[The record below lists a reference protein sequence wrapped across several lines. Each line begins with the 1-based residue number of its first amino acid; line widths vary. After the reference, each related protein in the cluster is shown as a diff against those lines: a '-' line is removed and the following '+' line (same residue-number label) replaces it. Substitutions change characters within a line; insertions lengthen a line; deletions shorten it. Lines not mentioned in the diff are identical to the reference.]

1 MQAPCPQC
9 GSKIVID
16 DAKVPERPFQV
27 RCPKCQ
33 AVSKF
38 PGRSAAAPEEPAG
51 ESPAPAPTPAP
62 QMADEMRAHLMAQVR
77 REMVHGGAPASH
89 RALVSVGD
97 RALAGAVTVMLSRL
111 GYEVDATDDA
121 AEGGRLMEQGVQDVV
136 VTTRSAAG
144 QGKAETLYQR
154 LNRLSPE
161 ARRRLFVILVG
172 DEFKTADGTQAWVCL
187 ADVVVNSRDAGSADN
202 VIANTLAERARL
214 YQAFNEARRRHEEA
228 AS

>member
-9 GSKIVID
+9 GSRIVID
-16 DAKVPERPFQV
+16 DAKLPDRPFQV

-33 AVSKF
+33 AVAKF
-38 PGRSAAAPEEPAG
+38 PGRSAAAAEESAPEPPMA
-51 ESPAPAPTPAP
+51 APP
-62 QMADEMRAHLMAQVR
+62 QPVADEVRAQLMAQVR
-77 REMVHGGAPASH
+77 REMAHGSTAGSH
-89 RALVSVGD
+89 RALVSIGD

-111 GYEVDATDDA
+111 GYEVDAIEDV
-121 AEGGRLMEQGVQDVV
+121 AEGGRLMEQGAQDVV
-136 VTTRSAAG
+136 FTTRGVAA
-144 QGKAETLYQR
+144 QGKPETLYQR

-161 ARRRLFVILVG
+161 ARRRLFVVLVG

-187 ADVVVNSRDAGSADN
+187 ADLVVHTRDAGAADN
-202 VIANTLAERARL
+202 VMTQTLAERSRL

>member
-9 GSKIVID
+9 GTKIVID

-33 AVSKF
+33 TVSKF
-38 PGRSAAAPEEPAG
+38 PGRPAAAQEDPVAEPSATVA
-51 ESPAPAPTPAP
+51 APPP
-62 QMADEMRAHLMAQVR
+62 QMGDEMRAQLMAQVR
-77 REMVHGGAPASH
+77 REMAHGGAQANH
-89 RALVSVGD
+89 RALVSITD
-97 RALAGAVTVMLSRL
+97 RALAGTVTVMLSRL
-111 GYEVDATDDA
+111 GYEVDAIEDA
-121 AEGGRLMEQGVQDVV
+121 AEGGRLMEQGLQDVV
-136 VTTRSAAG
+136 VTTRTAG
-144 QGKAETLYQR
+144 AQGKPETVYQR

-161 ARRRLFVILVG
+161 ARRRLFVVLVG

-202 VIANTLAERARL
+202 VIVNTLAERSRL

>member
-16 DAKVPERPFQV
+16 DAKLPDRPFQV

-33 AVSKF
+33 TVSKF
-38 PGRSAAAPEEPAG
+38 PGRSAPAPEEATAEPPAAAL
-51 ESPAPAPTPAP
+51 PQAPL
-62 QMADEMRAHLMAQVR
+62 ADEMRAQLMAQVR
-77 REMVHGGAPASH
+77 REMTHGTMPASH
-89 RALVSVGD
+89 RALVSIGD

-111 GYEVDATDDA
+111 GYEVDAIEDP
-121 AEGGRLMEQGVQDVV
+121 AEGGRLMEQGAQDVV
-136 VTTRSAAG
+136 FTTRGVAA
-144 QGKAETLYQR
+144 QGKPETLYQR

-161 ARRRLFVILVG
+161 ARRRLFVVLVG

-187 ADVVVNSRDAGSADN
+187 ADLVISSRDASNADN
-202 VIANTLAERARL
+202 VITNTLAERSRL

>member
-16 DAKVPERPFQV
+16 DAKLPDRPFQV

-33 AVSKF
+33 TVSKF
-38 PGRSAAAPEEPAG
+38 PGRSAVAAEEPMAEPAAAP
-51 ESPAPAPTPAP
+51 SPQPPL
-62 QMADEMRAHLMAQVR
+62 ADEMRAQLMAQVR
-77 REMVHGGAPASH
+77 REMAHGGAPGSH
-89 RALVSVGD
+89 RALVSIAN

-111 GYEVDATDDA
+111 GYEVDAIEDA

-136 VTTRSAAG
+136 FTTRGVAG
-144 QGKAETLYQR
+144 QGQPETLYQR

-161 ARRRLFVILVG
+161 ARRRLFVVLVG

-187 ADVVVNSRDAGSADN
+187 ADLVVHSRDAGNADN
-202 VIANTLAERARL
+202 VITGTLAERSRL